1 MIRTCDLYH
10 PKVAL
15 YQAELRPDDYTTWNR
30 IHNLDGFVKV
40 DGMRGSR
47 LASWEMS
54 FVLQMTHLSSSA
66 FPAGEGF
73 ERGIPQ
79 A

>member
-1 MIRTCDLYH
+1 M
-10 PKVAL
+10 
-15 YQAELRPDDYTTWNR
+15 
-30 IHNLDGFVKV
+30 DGFVKV

-47 LASWEMS
+47 LAFWEMS

-73 ERGIPQ
+73 RRGGDEDYFAAVNNQRTTIPQ
-79 A
+79 ALRASSLYTREPLGR